1 MFNVMSVERKDLV
14 NGITSCEAK
23 AILLEFSL

>member
-1 MFNVMSVERKDLV
+1 VFNLVSVERKDLV

-23 AILLEFSL
+23 ANLLEFSL